1 MLSHDLA
8 AQNRSHFLWWREY
21 GVRYKRNEI
30 IITHLKMDKH
40 QKGVEDGTIL

>member
-1 MLSHDLA
+1 MFSYDLA
-8 AQNRSHFLWWREY
+8 AQKCGHFLWWHKS
-21 GVRYKRNEI
+21 GVRYEGNEI